1 MNEHTLPWHAVT
13 AGDAVHVL
21 ETSGTHGLAEA
32 EAARRLREHGANEL
46 PQSGGFRFI
55 RSLYGQLS
63 SPLALILLATGV
75 ATMYLGAWIDSAVVF
90 AALLINIVIGI
101 FQEGHA
107 SKIYETLERSHA
119 KKAIVL
125 RGGEKRVIPACEVVP
140 GDMVL
145 LAGGK
150 MVPADVRIVSSDH
163 MRINEASL
171 TGEFAPVEK
180 NPDMLDERVLL
191 ADRANMAWSG
201 TTLTSGHGI
210 GLVVATGPHTEF
222 GALAH
227 ASLQH
232 NTNRT
237 PLQDAV
243 RSLARSIIVIVGVI
257 IAGTIALGLF
267 RGMAIAELIL
277 ISIAIGVAAMPE
289 GLPAAVSVVLAV
301 GMKEILKHKGLV
313 KSLLATETLGSTTVI
328 LTDKTGT
335 LTEGE
340 MSASRF
346 YTARSIAN
354 GETSIRHDDNR
365 ALLAMAILASDGFVD
380 RSSGT
385 PKAQGRPIERALIRA
400 GIEHGLSQDELFS
413 DGQNRIAFLQFEP
426 TRRYAASLN
435 EHSREHRRV
444 YMSGSPEHL
453 LKASLYVSVAG
464 TSRPMEASEREQFA
478 RVQAEESANGHALI
492 AVAFRQ
498 ERGDDIP
505 PDVAAVPPSV
515 RGLVF
520 AGLIVLSDTVRAD
533 VAEEILAVRRAGVRV
548 VMVTGDHEET
558 ARAISY
564 ETGIAKEGDNVVSGA
579 DIMDIDHSSLAHLIM
594 REHVFARVTPDQK
607 FAMVQALVNAGEV
620 VAMTGDGVND
630 APALNAA
637 SVGIAV
643 ESGTDVAKEAS
654 DIILLDNSFSTIT
667 AAIREGRRIVAN
679 LGRVVA
685 YLLSTG
691 VSEVIV
697 IVGALIVG
705 VPLPLLPTQLLWTNI
720 IHEGFM
726 SVPFAFEPAGSRIMQ
741 EKPRG
746 LHERV
751 LTPQLIRFIV
761 LVSIFGS
768 VLFLGFYGLLYASY
782 VPIEHLRTL
791 IFSALSLLAL
801 TISLSIKDL
810 DRPLWRT
817 PMFNNPSLILALL
830 ASLSV
835 LILSLAV
842 PFMRS
847 LLSLTILGWDDIIL
861 LACFCIANV
870 IVVEIAKAL
879 SRIGLK
885 LVESDSSR

>member
-13 AGDAVHVL
+13 AGDAIHVL
-21 ETSGTHGLAEA
+21 ETSRTHGLTEA

-46 PQSGGFRFI
+46 PQERGFRWI
-55 RSLYGQLS
+55 RSLYVHLS
-63 SPLALILLATGV
+63 SPLALILLATGM
-75 ATMYLGAWIDSAVVF
+75 ATIYLGAWIDSAVIF
-90 AALLINIVIGI
+90 AALFINVAIGI

-107 SKIYETLERSHA
+107 SSIYEMLERSHA
-119 KKAIVL
+119 KKATIL
-125 RGGEKRVIPACEVVP
+125 RGGDKRVIPAREVVP

-150 MVPADVRIVSSDH
+150 MVPADVRIISSDH
-163 MRINEASL
+163 LRINEASL

-180 NPDMLDERVLL
+180 NADMVDEKILL
-191 ADRANMAWSG
+191 ADRTNMAWSG
-201 TTLTSGHGI
+201 TTLVSGYGT
-210 GLVVATGPHTEF
+210 GLVVATGAHTEF

-227 ASLQH
+227 ASLKH
-232 NTNRT
+232 NPHRT

-257 IAGTIALGLF
+257 IVGTIALGLF
-267 RGMAIAELIL
+267 RGMEIAELVL

-301 GMKEILKHKGLV
+301 GMKEILKRKGLV

-380 RSSGT
+380 RSSGA
-385 PKAQGRPIERALIRA
+385 PKAQGRPIERALVRA
-400 GIEHGLSQDELFS
+400 GIEHGLSQDELFNG
-413 DGQNRIAFLQFEP
+413 GQNRIAFLQFEP
-426 TRRYAASLN
+426 ARRYAASLN
-435 EHSREHRRV
+435 EHSRDHRRV
-444 YMSGSPEHL
+444 YLSGSPEHL

-478 RVQAEESANGHALI
+478 RTQAEESASGHALI

-498 ERGDDIP
+498 ERGNDIP
-505 PDVAAVPPSV
+505 SDVASVPPLA

-533 VAEEILAVRRAGVRV
+533 VAEEIRAVRGAGVRV

-558 ARAISY
+558 ARAIAL

-579 DIMDIDHSSLAHLIM
+579 DIVGLDQISLARLIM

-643 ESGTDVAKEAS
+643 ESGTDVAKEAA

-679 LGRVVA
+679 LGRVVT

-691 VSEVIV
+691 VSEVMV

-726 SVPFAFEPAGSRIMQ
+726 SVPFAFEPAGPRVMHDR
-741 EKPRG
+741 PRG

-751 LTPQLIRFIV
+751 FTPHLIRFTV
-761 LVSIFGS
+761 LVSTFGT
-768 VLFLGFYGLLYASY
+768 LLLLGFYGLLYASY
-782 VPIEHLRTL
+782 FPIEHLRTL
-791 IFSALSLLAL
+791 IFAALSLLAL
-801 TISLSIKDL
+801 TIALSIKDL
-810 DRPLWRT
+810 DRPLWRIHI
-817 PMFNNPSLILALL
+817 FSNPSLILALI

-835 LILSLAV
+835 LVLSLTV

-861 LACFCIANV
+861 LACFCVAN
-870 IVVEIAKAL
+870 ILVVEIAKSL
-879 SRIGLK
+879 SRMKIGR
-885 LVESDSSR
+885 V